1 MSHGEG
7 DSNRVPLPGS
17 SFRVAIAPAATD
29 VPSCMRLFIEERDE
43 CGHGLNE
50 PLSPSIAGQDASFF
64 FVARD
69 SHSNARGVG
78 GDLFSAILHGPEV
91 TQAEVEDQG
100 DGAYVVRY
108 CPRRTGVYQLAVT
121 RGEMHIAGS
130 PFSLTVH
137 PGAAHVPSC
146 AAYGPALQLG
156 EAGERQSFIVEARHM
171 CHCTHHTHCTHCTH
185 CTHDSHDT
193 YDTYCTYCTHC
204 TRYTTPT
211 ALTAPTSML
220 TVLHPS
226 APRRATRTP
235 TRLGEAATAT
245 SPPSWARMRPH
256 LHSGAAPDCRCQPRS
271 PRSSRARSSTAA
283 TALTRCAT
291 WWTDGPHGL
300 YLPCLTLATRTVAV
314 LTMATP
320 TVAAFTGELPD
331 RPRRTLRDDR

>member
-1 MSHGEG
+1 MSTG
-7 DSNRVPLPGS
+7 SNRLPLPLPPKPAFGTKS
-17 SFRVAIAPAATD
+17 SASASASSTD
-29 VPSCMRLFIEERDE
+29 APSCMRLFIEERDE

-121 RGEMHIAGS
+121 RGETHIAGS

-185 CTHDSHDT
+185 CTHDTHDT
-193 YDTYCTYCTHC
+193 HDTHCTHCTHC

-211 ALTAPTSML
+211 APTSML
-220 TVLHPS
+220 TVHPS

-245 SPPSWARMRPH
+245 SPPSWARTRPH
-256 LHSGAAPDCRCQPRS
+256 LHSGAAPDSRRQPRS
-271 PRSSRARSSTAA
+271 PRSSRARWSIAA
-283 TALTRCAT
+283 TARTR
-291 WWTDGPHGL
+291 
-300 YLPCLTLATRTVAV
+300 
-314 LTMATP
+314 
-320 TVAAFTGELPD
+320 
-331 RPRRTLRDDR
+331 

>member
-1 MSHGEG
+1 
-7 DSNRVPLPGS
+7 
-17 SFRVAIAPAATD
+17 
-29 VPSCMRLFIEERDE
+29 MRLFIEERDE

-50 PLSPSIAGQDASFF
+50 PLSPSTAGQDASFF

-156 EAGERQSFIVEARHM
+156 EAGERQSFIVEARHITPL
-171 CHCTHHTHCTHCTH
+171 HSPYALHVLHRLHTHCTHCTH
-185 CTHDSHDT
+185 TAHT
-193 YDTYCTYCTHC
+193 A
-204 TRYTTPT
+204 RTT
-211 ALTAPTSML
+211 
-220 TVLHPS
+220 LHPLHLPPCLLYTLS
-226 APRRATRTP
+226 HQDARRALQP
-235 TRLGEAATAT
+235 N
-245 SPPSWARMRPH
+245 WARRRQ
-256 LHSGAAPDCRCQPRS
+256 LHRHHR
-271 PRSSRARSSTAA
+271 
-283 TALTRCAT
+283 
-291 WWTDGPHGL
+291 GP
-300 YLPCLTLATRTVAV
+300 A
-314 LTMATP
+314 
-320 TVAAFTGELPD
+320 
-331 RPRRTLRDDR
+331 